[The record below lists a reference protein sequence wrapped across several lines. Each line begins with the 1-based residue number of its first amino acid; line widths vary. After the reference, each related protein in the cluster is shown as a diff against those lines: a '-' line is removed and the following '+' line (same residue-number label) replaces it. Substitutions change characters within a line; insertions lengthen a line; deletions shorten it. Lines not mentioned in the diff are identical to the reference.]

1 MHDRHLGIRVPWR
14 LRRYLS
20 SSHYIRLL
28 TQASFQAV
36 LKSKPMEA
44 PAESSV
50 EVLTLL
56 DSSNVVNYL
65 VGIKSLLLYS
75 PRPLAVTVLSDGSLT
90 DSDKSVLSGHIKGI
104 RILDALPEATG
115 AICAALGT
123 DERKNH
129 IFIRK
134 LVDLPLQSS
143 APYVLFFDS
152 DVVFR
157 RPIPPSFFELNGKGV
172 LYNKDHDHSRY
183 DTSFHHVLEYVA
195 TLGSKATAVTNL
207 NSGLML
213 WDRKALL
220 SSDLLAYPRF
230 VKQKNG
236 SLYYLIEQDSFCAL
250 ASRFRQRRCPLNT
263 WFYATGKTPILKL
276 ARTR

>member
-1 MHDRHLGIRVPWR
+1 M
-14 LRRYLS
+14 
-20 SSHYIRLL
+20 
-28 TQASFQAV
+28 
-36 LKSKPMEA
+36 
-44 PAESSV
+44 
-50 EVLTLL
+50 
-56 DSSNVVNYL
+56 
-65 VGIKSLLLYS
+65 
-75 PRPLAVTVLSDGSLT
+75 TVLSDGSLT
-90 DSDKSVLSGHIKGI
+90 DSDRSVLSGHIKGI

-134 LVDLPLQSS
+134 LVDLPLQSR

-157 RPIPPSFFELNGKGV
+157 RPIPPSFFDLNGKGV

-250 ASRFRQRRCPLNT
+250 ASAVPAAPMPIEYLVLCNWEDSNPETRKNAISIHYVGGERYKSFGYRNDGLAVLRQLRAKN
-263 WFYATGKTPILKL
+263 
-276 ARTR
+276 